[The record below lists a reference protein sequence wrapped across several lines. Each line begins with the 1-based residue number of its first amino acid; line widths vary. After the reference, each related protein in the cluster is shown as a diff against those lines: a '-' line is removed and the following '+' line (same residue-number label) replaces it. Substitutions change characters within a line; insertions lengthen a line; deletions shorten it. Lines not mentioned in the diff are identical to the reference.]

1 MNMDLPISRCAVMR
15 PATETSV
22 VSLNSPRLY
31 FSRAASQD
39 SVGVNLLRNGKIF
52 FTSSALSLARRWS
65 INEFVSSIR
74 VDGVNHEMSPS
85 ARRNL
90 SALVK
95 SRLDEGLKIFSVTSF
110 FHLVERNKFQR
121 RRIDAIAQAA
131 LVARAI
137 IKNVSKMR
145 IGSFRTDFRAHHAEG
160 SIRVLNNF
168 FVFDRFGKTWPAAAG
183 IEFVQR
189 AEQRFTAYDVHVNAV
204 LVIVPKFVA
213 KRRFGGGILRDI
225 ELHRR

>member
-74 VDGVNHEMSPS
+74 V
-85 ARRNL
+85 
-90 SALVK
+90 
-95 SRLDEGLKIFSVTSF
+95 
-110 FHLVERNKFQR
+110 
-121 RRIDAIAQAA
+121 DAIAQAA

-189 AEQRFTAYDVHVNAV
+189 AEQRFTAYDVHVN
-204 LVIVPKFVA
+204 
-213 KRRFGGGILRDI
+213 
-225 ELHRR
+225 